1 MQQSNKQVGHQ
12 FPLSLEL
19 HDLAALLVKHHDLH
33 EGLYDLSFEFQI
45 AVGAIGPS
53 PELVLPG
60 AMIGI
65 KGIGLTK
72 AEKEGPMT
80 VDAAKV
86 NPVKKP
92 SRKK

>member
-12 FPLSLEL
+12 SLISLEL
-19 HDLAALLVKHHDLH
+19 HDLAELLVKHHDLH
-33 EGLYDLSFEFQI
+33 EGLYDLAFEFQI

-53 PELVLPG
+53 PESVLPG

-65 KGIGLTK
+65 KGVGLMK
-72 AEKEGPMT
+72 AEKNGPQT

-92 SRKK
+92 GRKK

>member
-1 MQQSNKQVGHQ
+1 MQQSNKQLVPH
-12 FPLSLEL
+12 PIISLE
-19 HDLAALLVKHHDLH
+19 HRDLAEILVKHHGFHD
-33 EGLYDLSFEFQI
+33 GLYDLVFEFQI

-53 PELVLPG
+53 PESVLPG

-65 KGIGLTK
+65 KSIGLMK
-72 AEKEGPMT
+72 VDKNGPQT

>member
-12 FPLSLEL
+12 PIISLK
-19 HDLAALLVKHHDLH
+19 HRDLVEILIKHLDLH
-33 EGLYDLSFEFQI
+33 EGLYDLTFEFQI

-60 AMIGI
+60 AMIGVKGVGLI
-65 KGIGLTK
+65 KTDK
-72 AEKEGPMT
+72 SGPQT

-86 NPVKKP
+86 NPVKKT
-92 SRKK
+92 SSKK